1 MNILLVNPK
10 NLSAFQ
16 TFGLVFP
23 PLGLLYVAAATEKQ
37 GYHVTFKDFF
47 ISHSK
52 SSGFHYRDF
61 DVVGITSDTRRFP
74 GALEAAK
81 KAKDNG
87 CTVVMGGP
95 HPSFVDEDVLKEKYA
110 DFIIH
115 GEGEITFPELL
126 NTIKAGEDLSKVKGI
141 SYIDDGKIIRTEPR
155 ELIEDLD
162 SLPFPSRH
170 LINTDSYKR
179 FGLKYGGERSVA
191 VMSTSRGCPHGCKF
205 CVTPQMY
212 GKRWRARSAESVVSE
227 IESIYYKYG
236 YNAIAFNDD
245 NFTVS
250 PKRVKEIC
258 TLILEKN
265 LDIWWW
271 SLSTAEMLLR
281 NEDMVKLMAKAG
293 AKTVYIGIESSNPET
308 IKEFD
313 KNIRADTP
321 ERVVALLKRNGL
333 QIFASYILGG
343 LSDDISSILGTIKT
357 ARSLDTEVAQFTILT
372 PYPGTPLF
380 SKLKG
385 RLRHKKW
392 RMYDGMHLVFRHSKV
407 SYVTMQ
413 LLLLWAYISYYA
425 RGWKAIKGFI
435 KAFMRN
441 TPILRILYDKAG

>member
-37 GYHVTFKDFF
+37 GYNVTFKDFF
-47 ISHSK
+47 VSNSK
-52 SSGFHYRDF
+52 SSGFNYRDF

-87 CTVVMGGP
+87 STVIMGGP
-95 HPSFVDEDVLKEKYA
+95 HPSFVDEDILKENYA
-110 DFIIH
+110 DFIVH

-126 NTIKAGEDLSKVKGI
+126 NTIKAGGDLSRVKGI
-141 SYIDDGKIIRTEPR
+141 SYIDNEKLIRTGPR

-170 LINTDSYKR
+170 LINTDLYKR

-191 VMSTSRGCPHGCKF
+191 ILSTSRGCPHGCKF

-212 GKRWRARSAESVVSE
+212 GKTWRARSAESVVSE

-258 TLILEKN
+258 NLLIEKD

-281 NEDMVKLMAKAG
+281 NEDMVQLMAKAG
-293 AKTVYIGIESSNPET
+293 AKTVFIGIESSNPET

-313 KNIRADTP
+313 KKIRPDTP
-321 ERVVALLKRNGL
+321 AQTVALLKRNGI
-333 QIFASYILGG
+333 QTYASYIIGG

-357 ARSLDTEVAQFTILT
+357 AKALDTEVAQFSIMT

-380 SKLKG
+380 NTLKD

-392 RMYDGMHLVFRHSKV
+392 RMYDGIHLVFRHDKV
-407 SYVTMQ
+407 SYVPMQ

-435 KAFMRN
+435 RAFMKN